1 MHEVWGEDGMSEKKS
16 EGPYSLND
24 VEKCINNAFR
34 LYRDAQNAS
43 TPTKAAL
50 IEIGIEELSKGIIL
64 LASIPKPDFDDST
77 LNYLTWISSDSTFSP
92 SLVPLAKY
100 NFSNFNKSNHKT
112 KLKALDAIFQSISFM
127 YTYLEKVLPILQDL
141 LNPNF
146 EQLGNIEKS
155 DLDNI
160 ASHLGNFDLKDLDK
174 IKQKGFYV
182 DFKDNKSISPE
193 EENLKTENITMIF
206 FVLYASLNAL
216 VEIYK
221 KTPLKKIFLDPK
233 LMIRG
238 FYEYLPET
246 AKSTFRD
253 DSK

>member
-1 MHEVWGEDGMSEKKS
+1 MSEKKL

-92 SLVPLAKY
+92 SLVPLTKY

-112 KLKALDAIFQSISFM
+112 KLQALDAIFQSISFM
-127 YTYLEKVLPILQDL
+127 YPYLEKVLPILQDL
-141 LNPNF
+141 LSPNF
-146 EQLGNIEKS
+146 GQLGNIEKS

-182 DFKDNKSISPE
+182 DFKDNKFTSPE
-193 EENLKTENITMIF
+193 EVNLKTENITMIF

-221 KTPLKKIFLDPK
+221 KTPLKKIFSDPK

-238 FYEYLPET
+238 FYEYLPEHT
-246 AKSTFRD
+246 KKMLKGD
-253 DSK
+253 GE